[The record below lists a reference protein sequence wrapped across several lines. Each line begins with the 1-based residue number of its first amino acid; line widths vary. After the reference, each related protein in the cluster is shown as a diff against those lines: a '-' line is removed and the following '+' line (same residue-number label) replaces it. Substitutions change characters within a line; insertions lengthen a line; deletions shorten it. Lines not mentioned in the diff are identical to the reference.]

1 MGSSVTLS
9 CQVEGSATAIPLY
22 DIEWYK
28 YSGPG
33 RNGTLSKIKS
43 EESVVKSIWPLTE
56 LCERDEGTYVCK
68 IHRSVLRYSAS
79 KLINIYVKGKP

>member
-9 CQVEGSATAIPLY
+9 CHVEGTTIPVY
-22 DIEWYK
+22 DIEWYM
-28 YSGPG
+28 YRGPG
-33 RNGTLSKIKS
+33 RNGTFKMIKS
-43 EESVVKSIWPLTE
+43 EESVKSILMLNLLSE
-56 LCERDEGTYVCK
+56 GDEGTYMCK